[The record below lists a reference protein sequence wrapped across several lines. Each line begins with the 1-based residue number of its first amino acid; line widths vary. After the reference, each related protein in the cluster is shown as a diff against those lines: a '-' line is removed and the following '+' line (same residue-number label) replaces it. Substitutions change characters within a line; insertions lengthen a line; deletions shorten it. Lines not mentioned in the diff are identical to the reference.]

1 MCIQTKIR
9 ALLSVLAVCSSRG
22 MSPLFGPGRLEF
34 LYAPISPFKTTH
46 RKTGHA
52 KKDVAFT
59 LLENAYYVFLATYHY
74 FFLYSPAC
82 CNQCTSVYYT
92 ILLIAQNITKT
103 ECLSWVLVLVD
114 L

>member
-59 LLENAYYVFLATYHY
+59 LLENAYVFLATYHY
-74 FFLYSPAC
+74 FFLYSPTC
-82 CNQCTSVYYT
+82 CIQCTSVYYAS
-92 ILLIAQNITKT
+92 LLIAQNITT